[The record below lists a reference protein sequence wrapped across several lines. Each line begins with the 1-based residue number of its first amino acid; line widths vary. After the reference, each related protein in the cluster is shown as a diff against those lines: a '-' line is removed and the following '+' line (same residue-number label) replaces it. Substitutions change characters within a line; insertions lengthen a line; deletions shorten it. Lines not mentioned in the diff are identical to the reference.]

1 MEFNKITTSY
11 LTVRNA
17 EYRAREISS
26 VYNILANANKPMR
39 CKEVAEIFAGTKW
52 SECEWMHN
60 SYLSIV
66 AHALR
71 ALSRNNIVRRFE
83 VDGEPVTFTDERYV
97 RDFSDDKPSTIEVDG
112 IVYVRRDRPTNCG
125 HWEEYERTI
134 IPKVAYFEVIR

>member
-11 LTVRNA
+11 ATVRNA
-17 EYRAREISS
+17 EYRAKELQS
-26 VYNILANANKPMR
+26 VYNILANAEKPMR
-39 CKEVAEIFAGTKW
+39 CKEVAEIFAGN
-52 SECEWMHN
+52 EWENGWLHN

-97 RDFSDDKPSTIEVDG
+97 RDFSDGKPSTIEVDG
-112 IVYVRRDRPTNCG
+112 IVYVRRDRPTNYG
-125 HWEEYERTI
+125 HWEKYERTI
-134 IPKVAYFEVIR
+134 TPKVAYFEVIK